1 MIGRLTKDAEPKQTQ
16 SGTSVSRYT
25 LAVDRPSKDEKS
37 TDFISCIAFG
47 KSADFANKF
56 LKKGVKI
63 AIEGRIQ
70 TGSYEKDGKTV
81 YTTDIVVDRHE
92 FCESKQNNAPD
103 VAYTAPAAPAS
114 TDDFQI
120 IEDNGDLPF

>member
-1 MIGRLTKDAEPKQTQ
+1 MVKLRI
-16 SGTSVSRYT
+16 
-25 LAVDRPSKDEKS
+25 
-37 TDFISCIAFG
+37 
-47 KSADFANKF
+47 FANRYI
-56 LKKGVKI
+56 KKGTKI

-103 VAYTAPAAPAS
+103 VAYTAPAAKEEFPF
-114 TDDFQI
+114 DD
-120 IEDNGDLPF
+120 DSSDLPW